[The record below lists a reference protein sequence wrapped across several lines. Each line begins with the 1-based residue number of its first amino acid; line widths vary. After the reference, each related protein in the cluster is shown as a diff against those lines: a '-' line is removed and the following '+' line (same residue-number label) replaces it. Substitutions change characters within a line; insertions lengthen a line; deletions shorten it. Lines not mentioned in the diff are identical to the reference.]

1 MLITRPPARPS
12 CRDYV
17 NPYLPVGPT
26 AGDDTLP
33 IQAPLNVSPI
43 ESSVLL
49 CTVDN
54 AQYPVTV
61 EAVHQV
67 FSPYGL
73 VHKIAIFERNDSWQ
87 VGSGHVVVGG
97 GEPGWTCA
105 ARGCPWLDVLQ
116 RGHVALPGE
125 LWRSRAGQAEGQHP
139 YCNITTRT
147 AATATTPG
155 ANAASSPLL
164 TALLPPPLPPRCW
177 CSTPMCTAP

>member
-1 MLITRPPARPS
+1 MVYSCFKQYPSSWHPSDLCLPADCSHVLRQLPCTPAQRPPARPLS
-12 CRDYV
+12 RDYV

-73 VHKIAIFERNDSWQ
+73 VHKIAIFDRNDSWQ
-87 VGSGHVVVGG
+87 VGSG
-97 GEPGWTCA
+97 A
-105 ARGCPWLDVLQ
+105 A
-116 RGHVALPGE
+116 
-125 LWRSRAGQAEGQHP
+125 AGRNLAGL
-139 YCNITTRT
+139 YSGR
-147 AATATTPG
+147 
-155 ANAASSPLL
+155 L
-164 TALLPPPLPPRCW
+164 
-177 CSTPMCTAP
+177 M